1 MIHVDAIYRVPTKIS
16 KRTHHGASLLKAENL
31 NPKTKIYFMELE
43 ELKTIIRDVPDF
55 PSKGI
60 LFRDLTT
67 MIKDGEA
74 LHVTGKALAD
84 LYRDKGV
91 TKVVG
96 IESRGFI
103 GGSIMAYELGCGFV
117 PARKPGKLPAVTI
130 KKAYAK
136 EYGVDTI
143 EMHSDAINENDIVVL
158 HDDLL
163 ATGGTMAACYDLVKS
178 MNPKKIYINFIV
190 ELTDL
195 NGREALPKDCEVT
208 SLLKY

>member
-1 MIHVDAIYRVPTKIS
+1 MQLEA
-16 KRTHHGASLLKAENL
+16 LKA
-31 NPKTKIYFMELE
+31 T
-43 ELKTIIRDVPDF
+43 IRDVPDF

-60 LFRDLTT
+60 VFRDLTT
-67 MIKDGEA
+67 MIKNGEA
-74 LHVTGKALAD
+74 LKVM
-84 LYRDKGV
+84 

-103 GGSIMAYELGCGFV
+103 GGSILAYELGAGFV
-117 PARKPGKLPAVTI
+117 PARKPGKLPSLTI
-130 KKAYAK
+130 KASYAK

-143 EMHSDAINENDIVVL
+143 ELHSDAITSDDVVVL

-163 ATGGTMAACYDLVKS
+163 ATGGTMNACYNLVKS

-195 NGREALPKDCEVT
+195 NGRENLPKDCEIT

>member
-1 MIHVDAIYRVPTKIS
+1 MILED
-16 KRTHHGASLLKAENL
+16 LK
-31 NPKTKIYFMELE
+31 KS
-43 ELKTIIRDVPDF
+43 IRDIPDF

-60 LFRDLTT
+60 IFRDLTT
-67 MIKDGEA
+67 LIKDGDA
-74 LHVTGKALAD
+74 LHYMSDRLAD
-84 LYRDKGV
+84 LYADKGI

-103 GGSIMAYELGCGFV
+103 GGSILAYKLGCGFV

-143 EMHSDAINENDIVVL
+143 ELHSDAIDENDVVLL

-178 MNPKKIYINFIV
+178 MNPKKVYINFIV
-190 ELTDL
+190 ELTAL
-195 NGREALPKDCEVT
+195 RGRDNLPADCEVT

>member
-1 MIHVDAIYRVPTKIS
+1 MKLED
-16 KRTHHGASLLKAENL
+16 LKGL
-31 NPKTKIYFMELE
+31 
-43 ELKTIIRDVPDF
+43 IRDIPNF

-60 LFRDLTT
+60 IFRDLTT
-67 MIKDGEA
+67 LLKNGEA
-74 LHVTGKALAD
+74 LHLMGDKLAD
-84 LYRDKGV
+84 LYRGLGV

-103 GGSIMAYELGCGFV
+103 GGSVLAYELGCGFV

-143 EMHSDAINENDIVVL
+143 ELHSDAINSDDIVVI

-163 ATGGTMAACYDLVKS
+163 ATGGTMRACYDLVKS
-178 MNPKKIYINFIV
+178 MNPKKVYINFVV
-190 ELTDL
+190 ELTAL
-195 NGREALPKDCEVT
+195 HGRDNLPEDCEVT

>member
-1 MIHVDAIYRVPTKIS
+1 MVIED
-16 KRTHHGASLLKAENL
+16 LKA
-31 NPKTKIYFMELE
+31 T
-43 ELKTIIRDVPDF
+43 IRDVPDF

-60 LFRDLTT
+60 MFRDLTT
-67 MIKDGEA
+67 MIKNGDA
-74 LHVTGKALAD
+74 LHLMSDALAD
-84 LYRDKGV
+84 LYKDLGV

-103 GGSIMAYELGCGFV
+103 GGSILAYKLGCGFV
-117 PARKPGKLPAVTI
+117 PARKPGKLPSVTI

-143 EMHSDAINENDIVVL
+143 ELHSDAINEDDIVVL

-190 ELTDL
+190 ELTAL
-195 NGREALPKDCEVT
+195 NGRDNLPKDCEVT

>member
-1 MIHVDAIYRVPTKIS
+1 MQIED
-16 KRTHHGASLLKAENL
+16 LKA
-31 NPKTKIYFMELE
+31 
-43 ELKTIIRDVPDF
+43 IIRDVPDF
-55 PSKGI
+55 PSVGI
-60 LFRDLTT
+60 MFRDLTT

-74 LHVTGKALAD
+74 LHVMGDALTE
-84 LYRDKGV
+84 LYKDKGV

-103 GGSIMAYELGCGFV
+103 GGSILADRLGAGFV
-117 PARKPGKLPAVTI
+117 PARKPGKLPSVTV
-130 KKAYAK
+130 KASYAK

-143 EMHSDAINENDIVVL
+143 ELHSDAIGPDDVVVL

-163 ATGGTMAACYDLVKS
+163 ATGGTMNAACQLVKS

-190 ELTDL
+190 ELTEL
-195 NGREALPKDCEVT
+195 HGRDILPKDVEVT

>member
-1 MIHVDAIYRVPTKIS
+1 MKLED
-16 KRTHHGASLLKAENL
+16 LKS
-31 NPKTKIYFMELE
+31 
-43 ELKTIIRDVPDF
+43 IIRDVPDF

-60 LFRDLTT
+60 IFRDLTT
-67 MIKDGEA
+67 LIKNGEA
-74 LHVTGKALAD
+74 LHLMSEELRE
-84 LYRDKGV
+84 LYKDKGV

-103 GGSIMAYELGCGFV
+103 GGSILAYELGCGFV
-117 PARKPGKLPAVTI
+117 PARKPGKLPSVTI

-143 EMHSDAINENDIVVL
+143 ELHSDAICENDVVVI

-163 ATGGTMAACYDLVKS
+163 ATGGTMAACYELVKS

-190 ELTDL
+190 ELCGL
-195 NGREALPKDCEVT
+195 NGRDNLPSDCEVT
-208 SLLKY
+208 SLLKYE

>member
-1 MIHVDAIYRVPTKIS
+1 MQIED
-16 KRTHHGASLLKAENL
+16 LKA
-31 NPKTKIYFMELE
+31 
-43 ELKTIIRDVPDF
+43 IIRDVPDF
-55 PSKGI
+55 PSVGI
-60 LFRDLTT
+60 MFRDLTT
-67 MIKDGEA
+67 MIKNGEA
-74 LHVTGKALAD
+74 LHVMGDALAE
-84 LYRDKGV
+84 LYKDKGV

-103 GGSIMAYELGCGFV
+103 GGSILADRLGAGFV
-117 PARKPGKLPAVTI
+117 PARKPGKLPSVTV
-130 KKAYAK
+130 KASYAK

-143 EMHSDAINENDIVVL
+143 ELHSDAITSDDVVVL

-163 ATGGTMAACYDLVKS
+163 ATGGTMNAACQLVKS

-195 NGREALPKDCEVT
+195 HGRDVLPKDVEVT

>member
-1 MIHVDAIYRVPTKIS
+1 MNIED
-16 KRTHHGASLLKAENL
+16 LKA
-31 NPKTKIYFMELE
+31 T
-43 ELKTIIRDVPDF
+43 IRDVVDF

-60 LFRDLTT
+60 VFKDLTT
-67 MIKDGEA
+67 MIKNGEA
-74 LHVTGKALAD
+74 LHTMSEALCE
-84 LYRDKGV
+84 LYAGKGV

-103 GGSIMAYELGCGFV
+103 GGSILAYQLGCGFV
-117 PARKPGKLPAVTI
+117 PARKPGKLPAVTV

-143 EMHSDAINENDIVVL
+143 ELHSDAIGEDDIVVL

-178 MNPKKIYINFIV
+178 MRPKKIYINFIV
-190 ELTDL
+190 ELTAL
-195 NGREALPKDCEVT
+195 NGRANLPADCEIT
-208 SLLKY
+208 SLLTY

>member
-1 MIHVDAIYRVPTKIS
+1 MEVED
-16 KRTHHGASLLKAENL
+16 LKL
-31 NPKTKIYFMELE
+31 T
-43 ELKTIIRDVPDF
+43 IRDIPDF

-60 LFRDLTT
+60 IFKDLTT
-67 MIKDGEA
+67 LLKDGEA
-74 LHVTGKALAD
+74 LHVMSDALAD
-84 LYRDKGV
+84 LYRGKGI

-103 GGSIMAYELGCGFV
+103 GGSILAYKLGCGFV

-143 EMHSDAINENDIVVL
+143 ELHSDAINENDVVLL

-163 ATGGTMAACYDLVKS
+163 ATGGTMSACYDLVKS
-178 MNPKKIYINFIV
+178 MNPKKIYINFVV
-190 ELTDL
+190 ELSML
-195 NGREALPKDCEVT
+195 NGRANLPADAEVT

>member
-1 MIHVDAIYRVPTKIS
+1 MTI
-16 KRTHHGASLLKAENL
+16 
-31 NPKTKIYFMELE
+31 E
-43 ELKTIIRDVPDF
+43 ELKESIRCVPDF

-60 LFRDLTT
+60 MFRDLTT
-67 MIKDGEA
+67 LIKNGEA
-74 LHVTGKALAD
+74 LKDMGALLAD
-84 LYRDKGV
+84 LYKDKGV

-103 GGSIMAYELGCGFV
+103 GGSILAYELGCGFV

-143 EMHSDAINENDIVVL
+143 ELHSDAITSDDVVVL

-163 ATGGTMAACYDLVKS
+163 ATGGTMMACYELVKS

-195 NGREALPKDCEVT
+195 NGRKNLPSDCEIT

>member
-1 MIHVDAIYRVPTKIS
+1 MEIDDLR
-16 KRTHHGASLLKAENL
+16 LK
-31 NPKTKIYFMELE
+31 
-43 ELKTIIRDVPDF
+43 IRDIPDF

-60 LFRDLTT
+60 IFRDLTT
-67 MIKDGEA
+67 LLKDGEA
-74 LHVTGKALAD
+74 LQTMGKALVD

-91 TKVVG
+91 TKIVG

-117 PARKPGKLPAVTI
+117 PARKPGKLPSVTI

-143 EMHSDAINENDIVVL
+143 ELHSDAINENDVVVL

-163 ATGGTMAACYDLVKS
+163 ATGGTMRACYDLVKS
-178 MNPKKIYINFIV
+178 MNPKKIYVNFVV
-190 ELTDL
+190 ELTAL
-195 NGREALPKDCEVT
+195 NGREALPDDCEVT

>member
-1 MIHVDAIYRVPTKIS
+1 MQLED
-16 KRTHHGASLLKAENL
+16 LKKL
-31 NPKTKIYFMELE
+31 
-43 ELKTIIRDVPDF
+43 IRDVPDF

-60 LFRDLTT
+60 MFRDLTT
-67 MIKDGEA
+67 MIKNPEA
-74 LHVTGKALAD
+74 LHIMGEELKK
-84 LYRDKGV
+84 LYEDKGV

-103 GGSIMAYELGCGFV
+103 GGSIMAYELGAGFV
-117 PARKPGKLPAVTI
+117 PARKPGKLPSVTV
-130 KKAYAK
+130 KKAFAK
-136 EYGVDTI
+136 EDGVDMI
-143 EMHSDAINENDIVVL
+143 ELHSDAITSEDVVVL

-190 ELTDL
+190 ELTAL
-195 NGREALPKDCEVT
+195 EGRKVLPKDCEIT

>member
-1 MIHVDAIYRVPTKIS
+1 MTIED
-16 KRTHHGASLLKAENL
+16 LKS
-31 NPKTKIYFMELE
+31 T
-43 ELKTIIRDVPDF
+43 IRDIVDF

-60 LFRDLTT
+60 VFKDLTT
-67 MIKDGEA
+67 MIKNGEA
-74 LHVTGKALAD
+74 LQLMSKALGDIYAG
-84 LYRDKGV
+84 KGV

-103 GGSIMAYELGCGFV
+103 GGSILAYELGCGFV

-143 EMHSDAINENDIVVL
+143 ELHSDAIGENDVVVI

-163 ATGGTMAACYDLVKS
+163 ATGGTMRACYDLVKS

-190 ELTDL
+190 ELSQLD
-195 NGREALPKDCEVT
+195 GRKNLPEDCEVT